1 MGRSVWLK
9 MMWESPVVWGIG
21 KEDLDPRL
29 GCCIVCGA
37 QNRSEGFTKGMD
49 EVVRLDP
56 GVGYG
61 KSVCRVG

>member
-1 MGRSVWLK
+1 M
-9 MMWESPVVWGIG
+9 VWGIG

-61 KSVCRVG
+61 KSVCRVE